1 MRYAEGNYNVNLF
14 WKVRFYKLQ
23 DKNDV
28 QFFIL
33 NILDFLVE
41 FKYMI
46 IFLKLIKFN
55 TVMRLNPIEEFNV
68 LNLKNSN
75 LILS

>member
-23 DKNDV
+23 NKNYI

-33 NILDFLVE
+33 SILDFLVK

-46 IFLKLIKFN
+46 IFFKIIKFN
-55 TVMRLNPIEEFNV
+55 TIMC
-68 LNLKNSN
+68 LNLIKKLNLNNSN
-75 LILS
+75 

>member
-23 DKNDV
+23 DKNYI

-33 NILDFLVE
+33 SILDFLIE

-46 IFLKLIKFN
+46 IFFKIIKFN
-55 TVMRLNPIEEFNV
+55 TIIC
-68 LNLKNSN
+68 LNLIKKLNLNNSN
-75 LILS
+75 